1 MTRLMVNR
9 DFPVEVTKGSDRERV
24 AELTRASAFF
34 TFNDVAKRLGTV
46 MSNPQISGVTD
57 PSAASVGFEMSIPTA
72 EEARAVREIHSA
84 WDNVMSA
91 IGEEGVDW
99 FLAEYRRVRSRQS
112 A

>member
-1 MTRLMVNR
+1 MVNR

-34 TFNDVAKRLGTV
+34 TLNDVAKRLGTV

-72 EEARAVREIHSA
+72 EEACAVREIHPV
-84 WDNVMSA
+84 WDKRHERDWRRGRRLVARKISQ
-91 IGEEGVDW
+91 GEV
-99 FLAEYRRVRSRQS
+99 
-112 A
+112 